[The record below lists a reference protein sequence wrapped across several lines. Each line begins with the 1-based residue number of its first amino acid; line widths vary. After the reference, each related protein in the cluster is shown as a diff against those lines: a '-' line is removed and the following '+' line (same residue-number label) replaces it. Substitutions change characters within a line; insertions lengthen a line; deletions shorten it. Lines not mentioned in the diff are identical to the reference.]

1 MAEDTDSEEVVESKN
16 VRDLSGEEIDDEIDE
31 MLGDD
36 DDHEKSELE
45 AEAEDDGEQE
55 LRPEIEKQKMEAE
68 KREEEGGT
76 EVVVEGDDADF
87 ESFDF
92 EEQEWTLDER
102 REPEVREFRG
112 MKLKFAEPENDDNVL
127 NKLEQASGD
136 DRDAQMRSLV
146 QIVVQKPEVT
156 KERWDSMSLSAKLA
170 LAGQAAD
177 YLDLDEGFLE
187 E

>member
-76 EVVVEGDDADF
+76 
-87 ESFDF
+87 SFDF